1 MKYLGIILIKKC
13 VVYLDDILIFSTS
26 LKEHIQAINEI
37 FQILEKK
44 NLKIQV
50 DKCNFMKKETEFL
63 GHILTKEGIK
73 PNPNKIVII
82 EKLLLPRTEK
92 QIKSFLGITGYYRK
106 FIKDYAKVAQPIT
119 KYLKKK
125 MLK

>member
-1 MKYLGIILIKKC
+1 
-13 VVYLDDILIFSTS
+13 
-26 LKEHIQAINEI
+26 
-37 FQILEKK
+37 
-44 NLKIQV
+44 
-50 DKCNFMKKETEFL
+50 MKKETEFL

-73 PNPNKIVII
+73 PNPNKIAII